1 LQTTIAKHIGIRA
14 SLRPANFSAFR
25 FIGISEIGV
34 SLKAG
39 RGAIMA
45 KILVLDDDQG
55 MREFLEIM
63 LSKEGYDV
71 TTADDPAKAIN
82 LCRKTAY
89 DLVITD
95 LKMPKID
102 GIEFLKAIK
111 DQRPETIVIL
121 VTAYASGDTAVNAM
135 KEGAYDY
142 VEKGGSIDDMK
153 KIVHDALLK
162 KGLVA
167 ENHLQKKRTPE
178 NQFSGMLGQAREMQ
192 KIYAMIKKVAN
203 TPANI
208 LILGE
213 SGTGKEL
220 VARAIHDNSDRA
232 KMSFKAINSGGIPE
246 NLLESELFGYMK
258 GSFTGAYADRPG
270 LFEIAAGGTM
280 FLDEIGELPPVLQVK
295 LLRVVQEKTFRRIG
309 GSEDIKVDVRIIS
322 ATNQNLE
329 EKVKKGEFREDL
341 FYRLNVIPIHMP
353 PLRERK
359 EDIPLLTNHF
369 IEKYSREFG
378 KEIRTISSYAMQLLM
393 EHAFPGNIRELENII
408 ERSVAMESSNII
420 LPENLV
426 LSTGETNSATALAAN
441 LPEKGIDL
449 DEELKKFEKQLIEK
463 ALQKTRGSKTK
474 AAEFLHVTFD
484 SLRYRIE
491 KLGIDQN

>member
-1 LQTTIAKHIGIRA
+1 
-14 SLRPANFSAFR
+14 
-25 FIGISEIGV
+25 
-34 SLKAG
+34 
-39 RGAIMA
+39 MA
-45 KILVLDDDQG
+45 RILVLDDDQG
-55 MREFLEIM
+55 MREFMEIM
-63 LSKEGYDV
+63 LTKEGYDV
-71 TTADDPAKAIN
+71 TSAEDPAKAIN
-82 LCRKTAY
+82 LCRKVAF

-102 GIEFLKAIK
+102 GIEFLKTIK

-121 VTAYASGDTAVNAM
+121 ITAYASGETAINAM

-142 VEKGGSIDDMK
+142 VEKGGSIEELK
-153 KIVHDALLK
+153 KIVHSALLK
-162 KGLVA
+162 KGLIDEKNETNAVTEEA
-167 ENHLQKKRTPE
+167 S
-178 NQFSGMLGQAREMQ
+178 FCGMIGSAREMQ
-192 KIYAMIKKVAN
+192 KIYTTIKKVAD

-220 VARAIHDNSDRA
+220 VARAIHDNSSRA
-232 KMSFKAINSGGIPE
+232 KMPIVVINCGGIPE

-258 GSFTGAYADRPG
+258 GSFTGAYTDKQG
-270 LFEIAAGGTM
+270 LFEMARGGTI

-309 GSEDIKVDVRIIS
+309 GAEDIKVDVRIIS

-341 FYRLNVIPIHMP
+341 FFRLNVIPVHVP

-359 EDIPLLTNHF
+359 EDIPLLTKHF
-369 IEKYSREFG
+369 IEKYAREFD
-378 KEIRTISSYAMQLLM
+378 KEIRTISSYAMELLM
-393 EHAFPGNIRELENII
+393 DYAFPGNIRELENII

-420 LPENLV
+420 LPENLL
-426 LSTGETNSATALAAN
+426 LSTTATGMAN
-441 LPEKGIDL
+441 LSIEIPDKGINL
-449 DEELKKFEKQLIEK
+449 NDELEKIEKKIIEK
-463 ALQKTRGSKTK
+463 ALQKAKGSKTR
-474 AAEFLHVTFD
+474 AGELLQVTFD

-491 KLGIDQN
+491 KLGIE

>member
-1 LQTTIAKHIGIRA
+1 
-14 SLRPANFSAFR
+14 
-25 FIGISEIGV
+25 
-34 SLKAG
+34 
-39 RGAIMA
+39 MA

-55 MREFLEIM
+55 MREFMEIM
-63 LSKEGYDV
+63 LTKEGYDV
-71 TTADDPAKAIN
+71 TSADSPMKAIN

-102 GIEFLKAIK
+102 GIEFLKTIK
-111 DQRPETIVIL
+111 DNRPETVVIL
-121 VTAYASGDTAVNAM
+121 ITAYASGETAVNAM

-142 VEKGGSIDDMK
+142 VEKGGSIDELK
-153 KIVHDALLK
+153 QIVRQALLK
-162 KGLVA
+162 NGLVSENPSPKSETA
-167 ENHLQKKRTPE
+167 ETS
-178 NQFSGMLGQAREMQ
+178 FCGMIGSSREMA
-192 KIYAMIKKVAN
+192 KIFATIHKVAN

-220 VARAIHDNSDRA
+220 VARAIHENSSRS
-232 KMSFKAINSGGIPE
+232 KMPFMAINSGGIPE

-258 GSFTGAYADRPG
+258 GSFTGAYADRAG
-270 LFEIAAGGTM
+270 LFELAKGGTV

-309 GSEDIKVDVRIIS
+309 GGDDMKVDVRIIS
-322 ATNQNLE
+322 ATNQNLKE
-329 EKVKKGEFREDL
+329 RVKRGEFREDL
-341 FYRLNVIPIHMP
+341 YFRLNVIPIQMP

-359 EDIPLLTNHF
+359 EDIPLLTKHF
-369 IEKYSREFG
+369 VEKYAREFG
-378 KEIRTISSYAMQLLM
+378 KEVRMISSYAMELLM
-393 EHAFPGNIRELENII
+393 GYAFPGNIRELENII
-408 ERSVAMESSNII
+408 ERGVAMETSNII

-426 LSTGETNSATALAAN
+426 LSAEADAAQKN
-441 LPEKGIDL
+441 IDLNIPDQGIDL
-449 DEELKKFEKQLIEK
+449 NAELEKIEKKAIEK

-474 AAEFLHVTFD
+474 AAEILHVTFD

-491 KLGIDQN
+491 KLGVE